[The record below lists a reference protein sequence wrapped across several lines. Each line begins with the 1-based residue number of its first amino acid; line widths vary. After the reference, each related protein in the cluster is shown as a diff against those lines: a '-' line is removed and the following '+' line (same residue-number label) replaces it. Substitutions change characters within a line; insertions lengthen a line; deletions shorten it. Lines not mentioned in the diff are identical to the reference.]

1 MVSSKHVVSLK
12 IIKAK
17 QEKVYKKI
25 FDREFLQSKDNLY
38 LEEFPL
44 IIFPEDFYHICYES
58 ETGGGYKKKFSLR
71 RARKILL
78 IKDICLGK
86 IPYKIIYQNQRENR
100 SICVLLEYAEF
111 AIFVLPQKSK
121 KGTFLRLLTIISY
134 GKQVE
139 SVIKK
144 QKKRG
149 VKVESIK
156 EAVRLR
162 GSTAPEGRQINKY
175 PT

>member
-1 MVSSKHVVSLK
+1 MISSKHFVSLR

-25 FDREFLQSKDNLY
+25 FEREFLQSEDKLS
-38 LEEFPL
+38 LEGFPL
-44 IIFPEDFYHICYES
+44 IIFPEDFSHICYES
-58 ETGGGYKKKFSLR
+58 GSGGKYKKKFSLR

-78 IKDICLGK
+78 IQDLCLGK
-86 IPYKIIYQNQRENR
+86 IPYKIIYQDQRENR
-100 SICVLLEYAEF
+100 SICILLEYAEF
-111 AIFVLPQKSK
+111 AIFVLPQKSE

-139 SVIKK
+139 SVITK

-149 VKVESIK
+149 IKVESIK

-162 GSTAPEGRQINKY
+162 GSTAPESRQIN
-175 PT
+175 